1 MKIRILH
8 TKPVLKLQCK
18 MQIVQTRFTSTKY
31 NIRTHASVMSPLKLH
46 IRTHTE
52 ELCPIQD
59 KFACNNNQKQPYVKT
74 ILLSLVVGGRVC
86 CFKYDVKSDPGSP
99 VLTADQ

>member
-8 TKPVLKLQCK
+8 TKPILKLQCK

-31 NIRTHASVMSPLKLH
+31 NIRTHASVMSPLQLH

-52 ELCPIQD
+52 ELLIQD